1 MDQKN
6 NNNKNN
12 EIPYF
17 WNEEELHDFFSS
29 QSTSTQE
36 YFHQLSADKEDDRI
50 FEEKS
55 HETRDFEFQNRMNR
69 ILGITK

>member
-1 MDQKN
+1 ME
-6 NNNKNN
+6 NKNINN
-12 EIPYF
+12 ENPYF

-36 YFHQLSADKEDDRI
+36 YFYQIRANEEDDRI
-50 FEEKS
+50 FEKKPK
-55 HETRDFEFQNRMNR
+55 ETLDFEFQNRMNR

>member
-1 MDQKN
+1 MENKN
-6 NNNKNN
+6 INN

-29 QSTSTQE
+29 QSTQE
-36 YFHQLSADKEDDRI
+36 YFQQIQANEENHI

-55 HETRDFEFQNRMNR
+55 NGTLGYECKNRMDKV
-69 ILGITK
+69 LGVTT